1 VLDHSFK
8 KFPGNLKAY
17 SKANLEKADKMI
29 GFGCISP
36 VPDPQLLL
44 DIRNK
49 KVRWEQAVES
59 TDEIERLILEGG
71 KRFGLERMM
80 IVPDCGFGG
89 MRGYFKDDTG
99 QRIAAQKL
107 KNMVAAANQ
116 VRAKISR

>member
-1 VLDHSFK
+1 
-8 KFPGNLKAY
+8 
-17 SKANLEKADKMI
+17 MI
-29 GFGCISP
+29 GFGCVNP

-44 DIRNK
+44 NIRDK
-49 KVRWEQAVES
+49 KVRWELAVES
-59 TDEIERLILEGG
+59 IDEIEKLILEGG

-99 QRIAAQKL
+99 QRIAAKKL
-107 KNMVAAANQ
+107 KNMVEAANR